1 MAIRQIRTIGDEILT
16 KKCKP
21 VKEMTP
27 RTRELIEDMY
37 DTMYQANGVGLAAS
51 EQAAAAWG
59 IPPEDTKKLLKML

>member
-37 DTMYQANGVGLAAS
+37 DTC
-51 EQAAAAWG
+51 
-59 IPPEDTKKLLKML
+59 LLYTSILWWP

>member
-27 RTRELIEDMY
+27 CTRQ
-37 DTMYQANGVGLAAS
+37 TGLGWLPLR
-51 EQAAAAWG
+51 WG
-59 IPPEDTKKLLKML
+59 F